1 MLIKYIHREHLDEQ
15 KYNDC
20 VENSLQ
26 SNSYA
31 FSWYLD
37 IVCDNW
43 DVLVLDD
50 YEAVMPIPWRK
61 KYGIKYVYPPFWV
74 LQLGVYSNEAID
86 ENKFLTHLFNKF
98 KFVELRMNTQNNFV
112 LYPEF
117 LQLKQC
123 QKLVLNTTYSSI
135 LSKYRKDR
143 KKDLQKAATAN
154 LIEKW
159 NDHPSNL
166 VQLFKNNIGKR
177 TPNIKENDYENLEKL
192 IAICIEK
199 KVGETLAVYDKE
211 NKLVASVFLL
221 KHKNSITK
229 LISSTNLK
237 NRKNGA
243 NTFLIDRVIFKYQ
256 KDFSVFNFGGSSIK
270 SIASFSKSFGA
281 ETEKYPFLKV
291 NRFPFLFGLFKSLK
305 K

>member
-1 MLIKYIHREHLDEQ
+1 MSIKYIHRENLDEE
-15 KYNDC
+15 KYNQC
-20 VENSLQ
+20 VDSSLQ
-26 SNSYA
+26 SKIYA
-31 FSWYLD
+31 FSWSLD
-37 IVCDNW
+37 IICDTW
-43 DVLVLDD
+43 DVLVLND

-74 LQLGVYSNEAID
+74 LQLGVFSNEVID
-86 ENKFLTHLFNKF
+86 ENEFLTPLFNKF
-98 KFVELRMNTQNNFV
+98 KFVELRMNTCNNFE

-123 QKLVLNTTYSSI
+123 QKLVFNSTYSST
-135 LSKYRKDR
+135 LSHYRKDR
-143 KKDLQKAATAN
+143 KKDLQKAAAAD

-166 VQLFKNNIGKR
+166 IQLFKNNIGKR
-177 TPNIKENDYENLEKL
+177 TPNIKETDYENLEKL

-199 KVGETLAVYDKE
+199 KIGEILSVYDKE

-229 LISSTNLK
+229 LISSTDLNY
-237 NRKNGA
+237 RKNGA
-243 NTFLIDRVIFKYQ
+243 NTFLIDRVIFKYH

-270 SIASFSKSFGA
+270 SVASFSKSFGA
-281 ETEKYPFLKV
+281 ETEKYHQLKMNKLPKFLQ
-291 NRFPFLFGLFKSLK
+291 LFKK
-305 K
+305 

>member
-1 MLIKYIHREHLDEQ
+1 MSIKYIHRENLDEE
-15 KYNDC
+15 KYNQCIDS
-20 VENSLQ
+20 SLQ
-26 SNSYA
+26 SKIYA

-37 IVCDNW
+37 IVCNTW
-43 DVLVLDD
+43 DVLVLND

-74 LQLGVYSNEAID
+74 LQLGVFSNEVID
-86 ENKFLTHLFNKF
+86 ENEFLTPLFNKF
-98 KFVELRMNTQNNFV
+98 KFVELRMNTCNNFE

-123 QKLVLNTTYSSI
+123 QKLVFNTTYSST
-135 LSKYRKDR
+135 LSHYRKDR
-143 KKDLQKAATAN
+143 KKDLQKAAAAD

-166 VQLFKNNIGKR
+166 IQLFKNNIGKR
-177 TPNIKENDYENLEKL
+177 TPNIKETDYENLEKL

-199 KVGETLAVYDKE
+199 KIGEILSVYDKE

-229 LISSTNLK
+229 LISSTDLNY
-237 NRKNGA
+237 RKNGA
-243 NTFLIDRVIFKYQ
+243 NTFLIDRVIFKYH

-270 SIASFSKSFGA
+270 SVASFSKSFGA
-281 ETEKYPFLKV
+281 ETEKYHQLKMNKLPKFLQ
-291 NRFPFLFGLFKSLK
+291 LFKK
-305 K
+305 

>member
-1 MLIKYIHREHLDEQ
+1 MSIKYIHREHLDEE
-15 KYNDC
+15 KYNQCIDS
-20 VENSLQ
+20 SLQ
-26 SNSYA
+26 SKIYA

-37 IVCDNW
+37 IVCNTW
-43 DVLVLDD
+43 DVLVLND

-74 LQLGVYSNEAID
+74 LQLGVFSNEVID
-86 ENKFLTHLFNKF
+86 ENEFLTPLFNKF
-98 KFVELRMNTQNNFV
+98 KFVELRMNTCNNFE

-123 QKLVLNTTYSSI
+123 QKLVFNTTYSST
-135 LSKYRKDR
+135 LSHYRKDR
-143 KKDLQKAATAN
+143 KKDLQKAAAAD

-166 VQLFKNNIGKR
+166 IQLFKNNIGKR
-177 TPNIKENDYENLEKL
+177 TPNIKETDYENLEKL

-199 KVGETLAVYDKE
+199 KIGEILSVYDKE

-229 LISSTNLK
+229 LISSTDLNY
-237 NRKNGA
+237 RKNGA
-243 NTFLIDRVIFKYQ
+243 NTFLIDRVIFKYH

-270 SIASFSKSFGA
+270 SVASFSKSFGA
-281 ETEKYPFLKV
+281 ETEKYHQLKMNKLPKFLQ
-291 NRFPFLFGLFKSLK
+291 LFKK
-305 K
+305 

>member
-1 MLIKYIHREHLDEQ
+1 MLIKYIHREHLDED

-86 ENKFLTHLFNKF
+86 ENKFLKHLFSIF
-98 KFVELRMNTQNNFV
+98 KFVELRMNTHNNFE

-123 QKLVLNTTYSSI
+123 QKLVLNSTYSSI

-143 KKDLQKAATAN
+143 KKDLQKAVTAD

-166 VQLFKNNIGKR
+166 IQLFKNNIGKR
-177 TPNIKENDYENLEKL
+177 TPSIKENDYQNLEKL
-192 IAICIEK
+192 IAICIQK
-199 KVGETLAVYDKE
+199 KVGEILAVYNKK

-229 LISSTNLK
+229 LISSTSLK
-237 NRKNGA
+237 DRKNGA
-243 NTFLIDRVIFKYQ
+243 NTFLIDRVIFKYH

-270 SIASFSKSFGA
+270 SVASFSKSFGA
-281 ETEKYPFLKV
+281 ETEKYHQLKMNKLPKV
-291 NRFPFLFGLFKSLK
+291 LQLFKK
-305 K
+305 

>member
-1 MLIKYIHREHLDEQ
+1 MSIKYIHREDLDEE
-15 KYNDC
+15 KYNQC
-20 VENSLQ
+20 VDSSLQ
-26 SNSYA
+26 SKIYA

-37 IVCDNW
+37 IICDTW
-43 DVLVLDD
+43 DVLVLND

-74 LQLGVYSNEAID
+74 LQLGVFSNEVID
-86 ENKFLTHLFNKF
+86 ENEFLTPLFNKF
-98 KFVELRMNTQNNFV
+98 KFVELRMNTCNNFE

-123 QKLVLNTTYSSI
+123 QKLVFNTTYSST
-135 LSKYRKDR
+135 LSHYRKDR
-143 KKDLQKAATAN
+143 KKDLQKAAAAD

-166 VQLFKNNIGKR
+166 IQLFKNNIGKR
-177 TPNIKENDYENLEKL
+177 TPNIKETDYENLEKL
-192 IAICIEK
+192 MAICIEK
-199 KVGETLAVYDKE
+199 KIGEILSVYDKE

-229 LISSTNLK
+229 LISSTDLNY
-237 NRKNGA
+237 RKNGA
-243 NTFLIDRVIFKYQ
+243 NTFLIDRVIFKYH

-270 SIASFSKSFGA
+270 SVASFSKSFGA
-281 ETEKYPFLKV
+281 ETEKYHQLKMNKLPKFLQ
-291 NRFPFLFGLFKSLK
+291 LFKK
-305 K
+305 

>member
-1 MLIKYIHREHLDEQ
+1 MSIKYIHREHLDEE
-15 KYNDC
+15 KYNRCIDT
-20 VENSLQ
+20 SLQ
-26 SNSYA
+26 SKIYA

-74 LQLGVYSNEAID
+74 LQLGVFSNEVID
-86 ENKFLTHLFNKF
+86 ENEFLTPLFNTF
-98 KFVELRMNTQNNFV
+98 KFVELRMNTHNNFE

-123 QKLVLNTTYSSI
+123 QKLVFNTTYSST
-135 LSKYRKDR
+135 LSHYRKDR
-143 KKDLQKAATAN
+143 KKDLQKAAAAD

-159 NDHPSNL
+159 NDQPSNL
-166 VQLFKNNIGKR
+166 IQLFKNNIGKR
-177 TPNIKENDYENLEKL
+177 TPNIKETDYENLEKL
-192 IAICIEK
+192 MAICIEK
-199 KVGETLAVYDKE
+199 KIGEILSVYDKE

-229 LISSTNLK
+229 LISSTDFNH
-237 NRKNGA
+237 RKNGA
-243 NTFLIDRVIFKYQ
+243 NTFLIDRVIFKYH
-256 KDFSVFNFGGSSIK
+256 KDFSEFNFGGSSIK
-270 SIASFSKSFGA
+270 SVASFSKSFGA
-281 ETEKYPFLKV
+281 ETEKYHQLKMNKLPKV
-291 NRFPFLFGLFKSLK
+291 LQFFKK
-305 K
+305 

>member
-1 MLIKYIHREHLDEQ
+1 MSIKYIHREHLDEE
-15 KYNDC
+15 KYNQCIDS
-20 VENSLQ
+20 SLQ
-26 SNSYA
+26 SKIYA

-37 IVCDNW
+37 IVCDTW
-43 DVLVLDD
+43 DVLVLND

-74 LQLGVYSNEAID
+74 LQLGVFSNEVID
-86 ENKFLTHLFNKF
+86 ENEFLTPLFNKF
-98 KFVELRMNTQNNFV
+98 KFVELRMNTCNNFE

-123 QKLVLNTTYSSI
+123 QKLVFNTTYSST
-135 LSKYRKDR
+135 LSHYRKDR
-143 KKDLQKAATAN
+143 KKDLQKAAAAD

-166 VQLFKNNIGKR
+166 IQLFKNNIGKR
-177 TPNIKENDYENLEKL
+177 TPNIKETDYENLEKL

-199 KVGETLAVYDKE
+199 KIGEILSVYDKE

-229 LISSTNLK
+229 LISSTDINY
-237 NRKNGA
+237 RKNGA
-243 NTFLIDRVIFKYQ
+243 NTFLIDRVIFKYH

-270 SIASFSKSFGA
+270 SVASFSKSFGA
-281 ETEKYPFLKV
+281 ETEKYHQLKMNKLPKFLQ
-291 NRFPFLFGLFKSLK
+291 LFKK
-305 K
+305 

>member
-1 MLIKYIHREHLDEQ
+1 MLIKYIHREHLDED

-86 ENKFLTHLFNKF
+86 ENKFLKHLFSIF
-98 KFVELRMNTQNNFV
+98 KFVELRMNTHNNFE

-123 QKLVLNTTYSSI
+123 QKLVLNSTYSSI

-143 KKDLQKAATAN
+143 KKDLQKAVTAD

-166 VQLFKNNIGKR
+166 IQLFKNNIGKR
-177 TPNIKENDYENLEKL
+177 TPNIKENDYKNLEKL

-199 KVGETLAVYDKE
+199 NMGEILAVYDKE
-211 NKLVASVFLL
+211 DKLVASVFLL
-221 KHKNSITK
+221 KHKKSITK

-237 NRKNGA
+237 DRKNGA
-243 NTFLIDRVIFKYQ
+243 NTFLIDRVIFKYH
-256 KDFSVFNFGGSSIK
+256 KDFSIFNFGGSSIK
-270 SIASFSKSFGA
+270 SVASFSKSFGA
-281 ETEKYPFLKV
+281 ETEKYHQLKMNKLPKFLQ
-291 NRFPFLFGLFKSLK
+291 LFKK
-305 K
+305 

>member
-1 MLIKYIHREHLDEQ
+1 MLIKYIQREHLDEE

-20 VENSLQ
+20 IENSIQ

-61 KYGIKYVYPPFWV
+61 KYGIKYVYPPLWV
-74 LQLGVYSNEAID
+74 LQLGVYSNEAIN
-86 ENKFLTHLFNKF
+86 ENEFLTHLFSTF
-98 KFVELRMNTQNNFV
+98 KFVELRMNTHNNFE
-112 LYPEF
+112 LYSEF

-123 QKLVLNTTYSSI
+123 QKLVFNTTYSST
-135 LSKYRKDR
+135 LTHYRKDR
-143 KKDLQKAATAN
+143 KKDLQKAALAD

-166 VQLFKNNIGKR
+166 IQLFKNNIGKR
-177 TPNIKENDYENLEKL
+177 TPNIKETDYENLEKL
-192 IAICIEK
+192 MAICIGK
-199 KVGETLAVYDKE
+199 KIGEILSVYDKE

-221 KHKNSITK
+221 KYKNSITK
-229 LISSTNLK
+229 LISSTDLNH
-237 NRKNGA
+237 RKNGA
-243 NTFLIDRVIFKYQ
+243 NTFLIDRVIFKYH
-256 KDFSVFNFGGSSIK
+256 KDFSEFNFGGSSIK

-281 ETEKYPFLKV
+281 ETEKYHQLKMNKLPKV
-291 NRFPFLFGLFKSLK
+291 LQLFKK
-305 K
+305 

>member
-1 MLIKYIHREHLDEQ
+1 MLIKYIQREHLDEE

-20 VENSLQ
+20 IENSIQ

-61 KYGIKYVYPPFWV
+61 KYGIKYVYPPLWV
-74 LQLGVYSNEAID
+74 LQLGVYSNEAIN
-86 ENKFLTHLFNKF
+86 ENEFLIHLFSTF
-98 KFVELRMNTQNNFV
+98 KFVELRMNTHNNFE
-112 LYPEF
+112 LYSEF

-143 KKDLQKAATAN
+143 KKDLQKATTAD

-166 VQLFKNNIGKR
+166 IELFKNNIGKR
-177 TPNIKENDYENLEKL
+177 TPNIKENDYQNLEKL
-192 IAICIEK
+192 IAICIQK
-199 KVGETLAVYDKE
+199 KVGEILAVYDKK

-237 NRKNGA
+237 DRKNGA
-243 NTFLIDRVIFKYQ
+243 NTFLIDRVIFKYH

-270 SIASFSKSFGA
+270 SVASFSKSFGA
-281 ETEKYPFLKV
+281 ETEKYHQLKMNKLPKV
-291 NRFPFLFGLFKSLK
+291 LQLFKK
-305 K
+305 

>member
-1 MLIKYIHREHLDEQ
+1 MSIKYIHREHLDEE
-15 KYNDC
+15 KYNQCIDS
-20 VENSLQ
+20 SLQ
-26 SNSYA
+26 SKIYA

-37 IVCDNW
+37 IVCNTW
-43 DVLVLDD
+43 DVLVLND

-74 LQLGVYSNEAID
+74 LQLGVFSNEVID
-86 ENKFLTHLFNKF
+86 ENEFLTPLFNKF
-98 KFVELRMNTQNNFV
+98 KFVELRINTHNNFE

-123 QKLVLNTTYSSI
+123 QKLVFNTTYSST
-135 LSKYRKDR
+135 LSHYRKDR
-143 KKDLQKAATAN
+143 KKDLQKAAAAD

-166 VQLFKNNIGKR
+166 IQLFKNNIGKR
-177 TPNIKENDYENLEKL
+177 TPNIKETDYENLEKL

-199 KVGETLAVYDKE
+199 KIGEILSVYDKE

-237 NRKNGA
+237 DRKNGA
-243 NTFLIDRVIFKYQ
+243 NTFLIDRVIFKYH
-256 KDFSVFNFGGSSIK
+256 KDFSIFNFGGSSIK
-270 SIASFSKSFGA
+270 SVASFSKSFGA
-281 ETEKYPFLKV
+281 ETEKYHQLKMNKLPKFLQ
-291 NRFPFLFGLFKSLK
+291 LFKK
-305 K
+305 

>member
-1 MLIKYIHREHLDEQ
+1 MSIKYIHREHLDEE
-15 KYNDC
+15 KYNQCIDS
-20 VENSLQ
+20 SLQ
-26 SNSYA
+26 SKIYA

-37 IVCDNW
+37 IVCDTW
-43 DVLVLDD
+43 DVLVLND

-74 LQLGVYSNEAID
+74 LQLGVFSNEVID
-86 ENKFLTHLFNKF
+86 ENEFLTPLFNKF
-98 KFVELRMNTQNNFV
+98 KFVELRTNTHNNFE

-123 QKLVLNTTYSSI
+123 QKLVFNTTYSST
-135 LSKYRKDR
+135 LSHYRKDR
-143 KKDLQKAATAN
+143 KKDLQKAAAAD

-166 VQLFKNNIGKR
+166 IQLFKNNIGKR
-177 TPNIKENDYENLEKL
+177 TPNIKETDYENLEKL

-199 KVGETLAVYDKE
+199 KIGEILSVYDKE

-237 NRKNGA
+237 DRKNGA
-243 NTFLIDRVIFKYQ
+243 NTFLIDRVIFKYH

-270 SIASFSKSFGA
+270 SVASFSKSFGA
-281 ETEKYPFLKV
+281 ETEKYHQLKMNKLPKFLQ
-291 NRFPFLFGLFKSLK
+291 LFKK
-305 K
+305 

>member
-1 MLIKYIHREHLDEQ
+1 MLIKYIHREHLDEE

-61 KYGIKYVYPPFWV
+61 KYGIKYVYPPLWV

-86 ENKFLTHLFNKF
+86 ENKFLKHLFSTF
-98 KFVELRMNTQNNFV
+98 KFVELRMNTHNNFE

-143 KKDLQKAATAN
+143 
-154 LIEKW
+154 I
-159 NDHPSNL
+159 
-166 VQLFKNNIGKR
+166 
-177 TPNIKENDYENLEKL
+177 
-192 IAICIEK
+192 
-199 KVGETLAVYDKE
+199 
-211 NKLVASVFLL
+211 
-221 KHKNSITK
+221 
-229 LISSTNLK
+229 
-237 NRKNGA
+237 
-243 NTFLIDRVIFKYQ
+243 
-256 KDFSVFNFGGSSIK
+256 
-270 SIASFSKSFGA
+270 
-281 ETEKYPFLKV
+281 
-291 NRFPFLFGLFKSLK
+291 
-305 K
+305 

>member
-1 MLIKYIHREHLDEQ
+1 MSIKYIHREHLDEE
-15 KYNDC
+15 KYNQCIDT
-20 VENSLQ
+20 SLQ
-26 SNSYA
+26 SKIYA

-37 IVCDNW
+37 IVCNTW
-43 DVLVLDD
+43 DVLVLND

-74 LQLGVYSNEAID
+74 LQLGVFSNEVID
-86 ENKFLTHLFNKF
+86 ENEFLTPLFNKF
-98 KFVELRMNTQNNFV
+98 KFVELRINTHNNFE

-123 QKLVLNTTYSSI
+123 QKLVFNTTYSST
-135 LSKYRKDR
+135 LSHYRKDR
-143 KKDLQKAATAN
+143 KKDLQKAAAAD

-166 VQLFKNNIGKR
+166 IQLFKNNIGKR
-177 TPNIKENDYENLEKL
+177 TPNIKETDYENLEKL
-192 IAICIEK
+192 MAICIEK
-199 KVGETLAVYDKE
+199 KIGEILSVYDKE

-237 NRKNGA
+237 DRKNGA
-243 NTFLIDRVIFKYQ
+243 NTFLIDRVIFKYH
-256 KDFSVFNFGGSSIK
+256 KDFSIFNFGGSSIK
-270 SIASFSKSFGA
+270 SVASFSKSFGA
-281 ETEKYPFLKV
+281 ETEKYHQLKMNKLPKFLQ
-291 NRFPFLFGLFKSLK
+291 LFKK
-305 K
+305 

>member
-1 MLIKYIHREHLDEQ
+1 MLIKYIQREHLDEE
-15 KYNDC
+15 KYNNC
-20 VENSLQ
+20 IENSIQ

-61 KYGIKYVYPPFWV
+61 KYGIKYVYPPLWV
-74 LQLGVYSNEAID
+74 LQLGVYSNEAIN
-86 ENKFLTHLFNKF
+86 ENEFLTHLFSTF
-98 KFVELRMNTQNNFV
+98 KFVELRMNTHNNFE
-112 LYPEF
+112 LYSEF

-143 KKDLQKAATAN
+143 KKDLQKATTAD

-166 VQLFKNNIGKR
+166 IELFKNNIGKR
-177 TPNIKENDYENLEKL
+177 TPNIKENDYQNLEKL
-192 IAICIEK
+192 IAICIQK
-199 KVGETLAVYDKE
+199 KVGEILAVYDKK

-237 NRKNGA
+237 DRKNGA
-243 NTFLIDRVIFKYQ
+243 NTFLIDRVIFKYH

-270 SIASFSKSFGA
+270 SVASFSKSFGA
-281 ETEKYPFLKV
+281 ETEKYHQLKMNKLPKV
-291 NRFPFLFGLFKSLK
+291 LQLFKK
-305 K
+305 

>member
-1 MLIKYIHREHLDEQ
+1 MSIKYIHREHLDEE
-15 KYNDC
+15 KYNQCIDT
-20 VENSLQ
+20 SLQ
-26 SNSYA
+26 SKIYA

-37 IVCDNW
+37 IVCNTW
-43 DVLVLDD
+43 DVLVLND

-74 LQLGVYSNEAID
+74 LQLGVFSNEVID
-86 ENKFLTHLFNKF
+86 ENEFLTPLFNKF
-98 KFVELRMNTQNNFV
+98 KFVELRINTHNNFE

-123 QKLVLNTTYSSI
+123 QKLVFNTTYSST
-135 LSKYRKDR
+135 LSHYRKDR
-143 KKDLQKAATAN
+143 KKDLQKAAAAD

-166 VQLFKNNIGKR
+166 IQLFKNNIGKR
-177 TPNIKENDYENLEKL
+177 TPNIKETDYANLEKL

-199 KVGETLAVYDKE
+199 KIGEILAVYDKE

-237 NRKNGA
+237 DRKNGA
-243 NTFLIDRVIFKYQ
+243 NTFLIDRVIFKYH
-256 KDFSVFNFGGSSIK
+256 KDFSIFNFGGSSIK
-270 SIASFSKSFGA
+270 SVASFSKSFGA
-281 ETEKYPFLKV
+281 ETEKYHQLKMNKLPKFLQ
-291 NRFPFLFGLFKSLK
+291 LFKK
-305 K
+305 

>member
-1 MLIKYIHREHLDEQ
+1 MSIKYIHREHLDEE
-15 KYNDC
+15 KYNQCIDS
-20 VENSLQ
+20 SLQ
-26 SNSYA
+26 SKIYA

-37 IVCDNW
+37 IVCEQW
-43 DVLVLDD
+43 GVLVLHD
-50 YEAVMPIPWRK
+50 YDAVMPVPWRK

-74 LQLGVYSNEAID
+74 LQLGVFSNEVID
-86 ENKFLTHLFNKF
+86 ENEFLTPLFNKF
-98 KFVELRMNTQNNFV
+98 KFVELRMNTCNNFE

-123 QKLVLNTTYSSI
+123 QKLVFNTTYSST
-135 LSKYRKDR
+135 LSHYRKDR
-143 KKDLQKAATAN
+143 KKDLQKAAAAD

-166 VQLFKNNIGKR
+166 IQLFKNNIGKR
-177 TPNIKENDYENLEKL
+177 TPNIKETDYENLEKL

-199 KVGETLAVYDKE
+199 KIGEILSVYDKE

-229 LISSTNLK
+229 LISSTDLNY
-237 NRKNGA
+237 RKNGA
-243 NTFLIDRVIFKYQ
+243 NTFLIDRVIFKYH

-270 SIASFSKSFGA
+270 SVASFSKSFGA
-281 ETEKYPFLKV
+281 ETEKYHQLKMNKLPKFLQ
-291 NRFPFLFGLFKSLK
+291 LFKK
-305 K
+305 

>member
-1 MLIKYIHREHLDEQ
+1 MLIKYIQREHLDEE

-20 VENSLQ
+20 IENSIQ

-37 IVCDNW
+37 IVCDYW

-61 KYGIKYVYPPFWV
+61 KYGIKYVYPPLWV
-74 LQLGVYSNEAID
+74 LQLGVYSNEAIN
-86 ENKFLTHLFNKF
+86 ENEFLTHLFSTF
-98 KFVELRMNTQNNFV
+98 KFVELRMNTHNNFE
-112 LYPEF
+112 LYSEF

-143 KKDLQKAATAN
+143 KKDLQKATTAD

-166 VQLFKNNIGKR
+166 IELFKNNIGKR
-177 TPNIKENDYENLEKL
+177 TPNIKENDYQNLEKL
-192 IAICIEK
+192 IAICIQK
-199 KVGETLAVYDKE
+199 KVGEILAVYDKK

-237 NRKNGA
+237 DRKNGA
-243 NTFLIDRVIFKYQ
+243 NTFLIDRVIFKYH

-270 SIASFSKSFGA
+270 SVASFSKSFGA
-281 ETEKYPFLKV
+281 ETEKYHQLKMNKLPKV
-291 NRFPFLFGLFKSLK
+291 LQLFKK
-305 K
+305 

>member
-1 MLIKYIHREHLDEQ
+1 MLIKYIQREHLDEE

-20 VENSLQ
+20 IENSIQ

-61 KYGIKYVYPPFWV
+61 KYGIKYVYPPLWV
-74 LQLGVYSNEAID
+74 LQLGVYSNEAIN
-86 ENKFLTHLFNKF
+86 ENEFLTHLFSTF
-98 KFVELRMNTQNNFV
+98 KFVELRMNTHNNFE
-112 LYPEF
+112 LYSEF

-143 KKDLQKAATAN
+143 KKDLQKATTAD

-166 VQLFKNNIGKR
+166 IELFKNNIGKR
-177 TPNIKENDYENLEKL
+177 TPNIKENDYQNLEKL
-192 IAICIEK
+192 IAICIQK
-199 KVGETLAVYDKE
+199 KVGEILAVYDKK

-237 NRKNGA
+237 DRKNGA
-243 NTFLIDRVIFKYQ
+243 NTFLIDRVIFKYH

-270 SIASFSKSFGA
+270 SVASFSKSFGA
-281 ETEKYPFLKV
+281 ETEKYHQLKMNKLPKV
-291 NRFPFLFGLFKSLK
+291 LQLFKK
-305 K
+305 

>member
-1 MLIKYIHREHLDEQ
+1 MLIKYIQREHLDEE

-20 VENSLQ
+20 IENSIQ

-61 KYGIKYVYPPFWV
+61 KYGIKYVYPPLWV
-74 LQLGVYSNEAID
+74 LQLGVYSNEAIN
-86 ENKFLTHLFNKF
+86 ENEFLTHLFSTF
-98 KFVELRMNTQNNFV
+98 KFVELRMNTHNNFE
-112 LYPEF
+112 LYSEF

-143 KKDLQKAATAN
+143 KKDLQKATTAD

-166 VQLFKNNIGKR
+166 IELFKNNIGKR
-177 TPNIKENDYENLEKL
+177 TPNIKENDYQNLEKL
-192 IAICIEK
+192 IAICIQK
-199 KVGETLAVYDKE
+199 KVGEILAVYDKK

-229 LISSTNLK
+229 LISSTDLK
-237 NRKNGA
+237 DRKNGA
-243 NTFLIDRVIFKYQ
+243 NTFLIDRVIFKYH

-270 SIASFSKSFGA
+270 SVASFSKSFGA
-281 ETEKYPFLKV
+281 ETEKYHQLKMNKLPKV
-291 NRFPFLFGLFKSLK
+291 LQLFKK
-305 K
+305 

>member
-1 MLIKYIHREHLDEQ
+1 MSIKYIHREHLDEE
-15 KYNDC
+15 KYNQCIDS
-20 VENSLQ
+20 SLQ
-26 SNSYA
+26 SKIYA

-37 IVCDNW
+37 IVCDTW
-43 DVLVLDD
+43 DVLVLND

-74 LQLGVYSNEAID
+74 LQLGVFSNEVID
-86 ENKFLTHLFNKF
+86 ENEFLTPLFNKF
-98 KFVELRMNTQNNFV
+98 KFVELRMNTCNNFE

-123 QKLVLNTTYSSI
+123 QKLVFNTTYSST
-135 LSKYRKDR
+135 LSHYRKDR
-143 KKDLQKAATAN
+143 KKDLQKAAAAD

-166 VQLFKNNIGKR
+166 IQLFKNNIGKR
-177 TPNIKENDYENLEKL
+177 TPNIKETDYENLEKL

-199 KVGETLAVYDKE
+199 KIGEILSVYDKE

-229 LISSTNLK
+229 LISSTDLNY
-237 NRKNGA
+237 RKNGA
-243 NTFLIDRVIFKYQ
+243 NTFLIDRVIFKYH

-270 SIASFSKSFGA
+270 SVASFSKSFGA
-281 ETEKYPFLKV
+281 ETEKYHQLKMNKLPKFLQ
-291 NRFPFLFGLFKSLK
+291 LFKK
-305 K
+305 

>member
-1 MLIKYIHREHLDEQ
+1 MLIKYIHREHLDED

-43 DVLVLDD
+43 DVLVLDN

-61 KYGIKYVYPPFWV
+61 KYGIKYVYPPLWV
-74 LQLGVYSNEAID
+74 LQLGIYSNEAID
-86 ENKFLTHLFNKF
+86 ENEFLIHLFSKF
-98 KFVELRMNTQNNFV
+98 KFVELRMNTHNNFE

-123 QKLVLNTTYSSI
+123 QKLVLNSTYSSI

-143 KKDLQKAATAN
+143 KKDLQKAVTAD

-166 VQLFKNNIGKR
+166 IQLFKNNIGKR
-177 TPNIKENDYENLEKL
+177 TPSIKENDYQNLEKL
-192 IAICIEK
+192 IAICIQK
-199 KVGETLAVYDKE
+199 KVGEILAVYNKK

-229 LISSTNLK
+229 LISSTHLK
-237 NRKNGA
+237 DRKNGA
-243 NTFLIDRVIFKYQ
+243 NTFLIDRVIFKYH

-270 SIASFSKSFGA
+270 SVASFSKSFGA
-281 ETEKYPFLKV
+281 ETEKYHQLKMNKLPKV
-291 NRFPFLFGLFKSLK
+291 LQLFKK
-305 K
+305 

>member
-1 MLIKYIHREHLDEQ
+1 MSIKYIHREHLDEE
-15 KYNDC
+15 KYNQCIDT
-20 VENSLQ
+20 SLQ
-26 SNSYA
+26 SKIYA

-37 IVCDNW
+37 IVCNTW
-43 DVLVLDD
+43 DVLVLND

-74 LQLGVYSNEAID
+74 LQLGVFSNEVID
-86 ENKFLTHLFNKF
+86 ENEFLTPLFNKF
-98 KFVELRMNTQNNFV
+98 KFVELRMNTCNNFE

-123 QKLVLNTTYSSI
+123 QKLVFNTTYSST
-135 LSKYRKDR
+135 LSHYRKDR
-143 KKDLQKAATAN
+143 KKDLQKAAVAD

-166 VQLFKNNIGKR
+166 IQLFKNNIGKR
-177 TPNIKENDYENLEKL
+177 TPNIKETDYANLEKL

-199 KVGETLAVYDKE
+199 KIGEILAVYDKE

-237 NRKNGA
+237 DRKNGA
-243 NTFLIDRVIFKYQ
+243 NTFLIDRVIFKYH
-256 KDFSVFNFGGSSIK
+256 KDFSIFNFGGSSIK
-270 SIASFSKSFGA
+270 SVASFSKSFGA
-281 ETEKYPFLKV
+281 ETEKYHQLKMNKLPKV
-291 NRFPFLFGLFKSLK
+291 LQLFKK
-305 K
+305 

>member
-1 MLIKYIHREHLDEQ
+1 MLIKYIQREHLDEE
-15 KYNDC
+15 KYNNC
-20 VENSLQ
+20 IENSIQ

-61 KYGIKYVYPPFWV
+61 KYGIKYVYPPLWV
-74 LQLGVYSNEAID
+74 LQLGVYSNEAIN
-86 ENKFLTHLFNKF
+86 ENEFLTHLFSTF
-98 KFVELRMNTQNNFV
+98 KFVELRMNTHNNFE
-112 LYPEF
+112 LYSEF

-143 KKDLQKAATAN
+143 KKDLQKATTAD

-166 VQLFKNNIGKR
+166 IELFKNNIGKR
-177 TPNIKENDYENLEKL
+177 TPNIKENDYQNLEKL
-192 IAICIEK
+192 IAICIQK
-199 KVGETLAVYDKE
+199 KVGEILAVYDKK

-229 LISSTNLK
+229 LISSTNL
-237 NRKNGA
+237 NHRKNGA
-243 NTFLIDRVIFKYQ
+243 NTFLIDRVIFKYH

-270 SIASFSKSFGA
+270 SVASFSKSFGA
-281 ETEKYPFLKV
+281 ETEKYHQLKMNKLPKV
-291 NRFPFLFGLFKSLK
+291 LQLFKK
-305 K
+305 

>member
-1 MLIKYIHREHLDEQ
+1 MLIKYIQREHLDEE

-20 VENSLQ
+20 IENSLQ

-61 KYGIKYVYPPFWV
+61 KYGIKYVYPPLWV
-74 LQLGVYSNEAID
+74 LQLGVYSNEATN
-86 ENKFLTHLFNKF
+86 ENEFLIHLFSTF
-98 KFVELRMNTQNNFV
+98 KFVELRMNTHNNIE
-112 LYPEF
+112 LYSEF

-143 KKDLQKAATAN
+143 KKDLQKATTAD

-159 NDHPSNL
+159 SDHPSNL
-166 VQLFKNNIGKR
+166 IELFKNNIGKR
-177 TPNIKENDYENLEKL
+177 TPNIKENDYQNLEKL
-192 IAICIEK
+192 ITICIQK
-199 KVGETLAVYDKE
+199 KVGEILAVYDKK

-221 KHKNSITK
+221 KYKNSITK

-237 NRKNGA
+237 DRKNGA
-243 NTFLIDRVIFKYQ
+243 NTFLIDRVIFKYH

-270 SIASFSKSFGA
+270 SVASFSKSFGA
-281 ETEKYPFLKV
+281 ETEKYHQLKMNKLPKV
-291 NRFPFLFGLFKSLK
+291 LQLFKK
-305 K
+305 

>member
-1 MLIKYIHREHLDEQ
+1 MSIKYIHREHLDEE
-15 KYNDC
+15 KYNQCIDS
-20 VENSLQ
+20 SLQ
-26 SNSYA
+26 SKIYA

-37 IVCDNW
+37 IVCDTW
-43 DVLVLDD
+43 DVLVLND

-74 LQLGVYSNEAID
+74 LQLGVFSNEVID
-86 ENKFLTHLFNKF
+86 ENEFLTPLFNKF
-98 KFVELRMNTQNNFV
+98 KFVELRINTHNNFE

-123 QKLVLNTTYSSI
+123 QKLVFNTTYSST
-135 LSKYRKDR
+135 LSHYRKDR
-143 KKDLQKAATAN
+143 KKDLQKAAAAD

-166 VQLFKNNIGKR
+166 IQLFKNNIGKR
-177 TPNIKENDYENLEKL
+177 TPNIKETDYENLEKL

-199 KVGETLAVYDKE
+199 KIGEILSVYDKE

-237 NRKNGA
+237 DRKNGA
-243 NTFLIDRVIFKYQ
+243 NTFLIDRVIFKYH

-270 SIASFSKSFGA
+270 SVASFSKSFGA
-281 ETEKYPFLKV
+281 ETEKYHQLKMNKLPKV
-291 NRFPFLFGLFKSLK
+291 LQLFKK
-305 K
+305 

>member
-1 MLIKYIHREHLDEQ
+1 MLIKYIQREHLDEE

-20 VENSLQ
+20 IENSIQ

-61 KYGIKYVYPPFWV
+61 KYGIKYVYPPLWV
-74 LQLGVYSNEAID
+74 LQLGVYSNEAIN
-86 ENKFLTHLFNKF
+86 ENEFLTHLFSTF
-98 KFVELRMNTQNNFV
+98 KFVELRMNTHNNFE
-112 LYPEF
+112 LYSEF

-143 KKDLQKAATAN
+143 KKDLQKATTAD

-166 VQLFKNNIGKR
+166 IELFKNNIGKR
-177 TPNIKENDYENLEKL
+177 TLNIKENDYQNLEKL
-192 IAICIEK
+192 IAICIQK
-199 KVGETLAVYDKE
+199 KVGEILAVYDKK

-221 KHKNSITK
+221 QHKNSITK

-237 NRKNGA
+237 DRKNGA
-243 NTFLIDRVIFKYQ
+243 NTFLIDRVIFKYH

-270 SIASFSKSFGA
+270 SVASFSKSFGA
-281 ETEKYPFLKV
+281 ETEKYHQLKMNKLPKV
-291 NRFPFLFGLFKSLK
+291 LQLFKK
-305 K
+305 

>member
-1 MLIKYIHREHLDEQ
+1 MSIKYIHREHLDEE
-15 KYNDC
+15 KYNQCIDT
-20 VENSLQ
+20 SLQ
-26 SNSYA
+26 SKIYA

-37 IVCDNW
+37 IVCNTW
-43 DVLVLDD
+43 DVLVLND

-74 LQLGVYSNEAID
+74 LQLGVFSNEVID
-86 ENKFLTHLFNKF
+86 ENEFLTPLFNTF
-98 KFVELRMNTQNNFV
+98 KFVELRMNTYNNFE

-123 QKLVLNTTYSSI
+123 QKLVFNTTYSST
-135 LSKYRKDR
+135 LSHYRKDR
-143 KKDLQKAATAN
+143 KKDLQKAAAAD

-166 VQLFKNNIGKR
+166 IQLFKNNIGKR
-177 TPNIKENDYENLEKL
+177 TPNIKETDYENLEKL
-192 IAICIEK
+192 MAICIGK
-199 KVGETLAVYDKE
+199 KIGEILSVYDKE

-237 NRKNGA
+237 DRKNGA
-243 NTFLIDRVIFKYQ
+243 NTFLIDRVIFKYH

-270 SIASFSKSFGA
+270 SVASFSKSFGA
-281 ETEKYPFLKV
+281 ETEKYHQLKMNKLPKV
-291 NRFPFLFGLFKSLK
+291 LQLFKK
-305 K
+305 

>member
-1 MLIKYIHREHLDEQ
+1 MLIKYIQREHLDEE
-15 KYNDC
+15 KYNNC
-20 VENSLQ
+20 IENSIQ

-61 KYGIKYVYPPFWV
+61 KYGIKYVYPPLWV
-74 LQLGVYSNEAID
+74 LQLGVYSNEAIN
-86 ENKFLTHLFNKF
+86 ENEFLIHLFSTF
-98 KFVELRMNTQNNFV
+98 KFVELRMNTHNNV
-112 LYPEF
+112 ELYSEF

-143 KKDLQKAATAN
+143 KKDLQKATTAD

-166 VQLFKNNIGKR
+166 IELFKNNIGKR
-177 TPNIKENDYENLEKL
+177 TPNIKENDYQNLEKL
-192 IAICIEK
+192 IAICIQK
-199 KVGETLAVYDKE
+199 KVGEILAVYDKK

-237 NRKNGA
+237 DRKNGA
-243 NTFLIDRVIFKYQ
+243 NTFLIDRVIFKYH

-270 SIASFSKSFGA
+270 SVASFSKSFGA
-281 ETEKYPFLKV
+281 ETEKYHQLKM
-291 NRFPFLFGLFKSLK
+291 NKLPKILQLFKK
-305 K
+305 

>member
-1 MLIKYIHREHLDEQ
+1 MSIKYIHRENLDEE
-15 KYNDC
+15 KYNQC
-20 VENSLQ
+20 VDSSLQ
-26 SNSYA
+26 SKIYA

-37 IVCDNW
+37 IICDTW
-43 DVLVLDD
+43 DVLVLND

-74 LQLGVYSNEAID
+74 LQLGVFSNEVID
-86 ENKFLTHLFNKF
+86 ENEFLTPLFNKF
-98 KFVELRMNTQNNFV
+98 KFVELRMNTCNNFE

-123 QKLVLNTTYSSI
+123 QKLVFNTTYSST
-135 LSKYRKDR
+135 LSHYRKDR
-143 KKDLQKAATAN
+143 KKDLQKAAAAD

-166 VQLFKNNIGKR
+166 IQLFKNNIGKR
-177 TPNIKENDYENLEKL
+177 TPNIKETDYENLEKL

-199 KVGETLAVYDKE
+199 KIGEILSVYDKE

-229 LISSTNLK
+229 LISSTDLNY
-237 NRKNGA
+237 RKNGA
-243 NTFLIDRVIFKYQ
+243 NTFLIDRVIFKYH

-270 SIASFSKSFGA
+270 SVASFSKSFGA
-281 ETEKYPFLKV
+281 ETEKYHQLKMNKLPKFLQ
-291 NRFPFLFGLFKSLK
+291 LFKK
-305 K
+305 

>member
-1 MLIKYIHREHLDEQ
+1 MLIKYIQREHLDEE

-20 VENSLQ
+20 IENSIQ

-61 KYGIKYVYPPFWV
+61 KYGIKYVYPPLWV
-74 LQLGVYSNEAID
+74 LQLGVYSNEAIN
-86 ENKFLTHLFNKF
+86 ENEFLIHLFSTF
-98 KFVELRMNTQNNFV
+98 KFVELRMNTHNNV
-112 LYPEF
+112 ELYSEF

-123 QKLVLNTTYSSI
+123 QKLAINTTYSSI

-143 KKDLQKAATAN
+143 KKDLQKATTAD

-166 VQLFKNNIGKR
+166 IELFKNNIGKR
-177 TPNIKENDYENLEKL
+177 TPNIKENDYQNLEKL
-192 IAICIEK
+192 IAICIQK
-199 KVGETLAVYDKE
+199 KVGEILAVYDKK

-237 NRKNGA
+237 DRKNGA
-243 NTFLIDRVIFKYQ
+243 NTFLIDRVIFKYH

-270 SIASFSKSFGA
+270 SVASFSKSFGA
-281 ETEKYPFLKV
+281 ETEKYHQLKMNKLPKV
-291 NRFPFLFGLFKSLK
+291 LQLFKK
-305 K
+305 

>member
-1 MLIKYIHREHLDEQ
+1 MLIKYIQREHLDEE

-20 VENSLQ
+20 IENSIQ

-61 KYGIKYVYPPFWV
+61 KYGIKYVYPPLWV
-74 LQLGVYSNEAID
+74 LQLGVYSNEAIN
-86 ENKFLTHLFNKF
+86 ENEFLIHLFSTF
-98 KFVELRMNTQNNFV
+98 KFVELRMNTHNNV
-112 LYPEF
+112 ELYSEF

-143 KKDLQKAATAN
+143 KKDLQKATTAD

-166 VQLFKNNIGKR
+166 IELFKNNIGKR
-177 TPNIKENDYENLEKL
+177 TPNIKENDYQNLEKL
-192 IAICIEK
+192 IAICIQK
-199 KVGETLAVYDKE
+199 KVGEILAVYDKK

-237 NRKNGA
+237 DRKNGA
-243 NTFLIDRVIFKYQ
+243 NTFLIDRVIFKYH

-281 ETEKYPFLKV
+281 ETEKYHQLKMNKLPKV
-291 NRFPFLFGLFKSLK
+291 LQLFKK
-305 K
+305 